1 MNSDP
6 SSWANKA
13 HHDHSAID
21 PAFRRNRVRS
31 LIFLAILAVV
41 LVLTI
46 LLSLRAGSYETPVSE
61 LIRGIFGVAHD
72 ENINRVVRS
81 NRLPRICTAIIA
93 GAGLGISGCVLQ
105 AILRNPLASA
115 STLGVSQGASFGA
128 AFAIVVLNAATAGSV
143 GSAAIPLCAFA
154 GSMAV
159 ALVILG
165 LSRFRQ
171 ISPEGIVLAGVAISS
186 MFTGATTL
194 IQYFADEIELASLV
208 FWTFGNLGSTTW
220 SDLRIMGIVVLLT
233 SICFLLHRWDYNALL
248 SGTETAVSLGINVR
262 RLTLV
267 DMVLCCLTASVIVS
281 YIGLINFIGLVAP
294 HIVRMVVG
302 NNHVYLLPGSILAG
316 STLLLLGD
324 LFARVAISPVILP
337 IGAIT
342 SFLGGPLFLYLLF
355 KGGRGHAER

>member
-1 MNSDP
+1 MRLDP
-6 SSWANKA
+6 SSWG
-13 HHDHSAID
+13 HSAPRDPSAVD

-31 LIFLAILAVV
+31 LTFLALLSLA
-41 LVLTI
+41 LVLAI
-46 LLSLRAGSYETPVSE
+46 LLSLAAGSYATPLSE
-61 LIRGIFGVAHD
+61 LLRGLFGRAHD
-72 ENINRVVRS
+72 ENINRVVLG
-81 NRLPRICTAIIA
+81 NRLHRLCAVLVARA
-93 GAGLGISGCVLQ
+93 GRGVSGCVLQ

-128 AFAIVVLNAATAGSV
+128 AFAIVVLHAGGTGAL

-159 ALVILG
+159 AVVILG

-208 FWTFGNLGSTTW
+208 FWTFGSLDSATW
-220 SDLRIMGIVVLLT
+220 SDLRLMGLVVLVT
-233 SICFLLHRWDYNALL
+233 GVCFLLRRWDYNALL

-281 YIGLINFIGLVAP
+281 YIGLVNFIGLVAP

-324 LFARVAISPVILP
+324 LLARTAISPVILP

-355 KGGRGHAER
+355 KGGRGNAER

>member
-1 MNSDP
+1 MNSGP
-6 SSWANKA
+6 SKSGNNAP
-13 HHDHSAID
+13 HQHSVID
-21 PAFRRNRVRS
+21 PAFHRNRVRS
-31 LIFLAILAVV
+31 LTFLAILALALVV
-41 LVLTI
+41 AI

-61 LIRGIFGVAHD
+61 LIRGIFGAAHD
-72 ENINRVVRS
+72 ENINRIVLN
-81 NRLPRICTAIIA
+81 NRLPRICTALIA
-93 GAGLGISGCVLQ
+93 GAGRGTSGCVLQ

-128 AFAIVVLNAATAGSV
+128 AFAIIVLNAGTVGAAGTAM
-143 GSAAIPLCAFA
+143 IPVCAFA

-159 ALVILG
+159 ALVIFG

-208 FWTFGNLGSTTW
+208 FWTFGSLGSTTW

-233 SICFLLHRWDYNALL
+233 SVVFLLHRWDYNALL

-262 RLTLV
+262 RLTMV
-267 DMVLCCLTASVIVS
+267 DMILCCLTASTIVS

-355 KGGRGHAER
+355 KGGRRNAER